1 MDIMTHDLGAL
12 FAQLG
17 LDSDPA
23 SIDAF
28 IAQNYPL
35 PDDVKVSQAP
45 FWSDNQKRFLKEE
58 LLIDAEWAPA
68 VDELNARLHQSQVSQ

>member
-28 IAQNYPL
+28 IAKNYPL
-35 PDDVKVSQAP
+35 PDDVKVSQAH
-45 FWSDNQKRFLKEE
+45 FWSENQKRFLKEE
-58 LLIDAEWAPA
+58 MLIDAQWAPA
-68 VDELNARLHQSQVSQ
+68 VDELNARLHQSQLAQ